1 MWMLG
6 AKIRHFSDLSI
17 VTPINLY
24 ENRHIKPSFST
35 YFHSS
40 SSVFAQNIWLF
51 AKKLLSLH
59 PNLNKILGLVAQL
72 VRATDS

>member
-6 AKIRHFSDLSI
+6 AKIRQFSDLSI

-24 ENRHIKPSFST
+24 EIRHRNLCFST
-35 YFHSS
+35 YFHPF

-51 AKKLLSLH
+51 NQKLVSLH

>member
-17 VTPINLY
+17 VTPINLFKIAL
-24 ENRHIKPSFST
+24 NLSFFT
-35 YFHSS
+35 YFRLS

-51 AKKLLSLH
+51 TQKLVSLH
-59 PNLNKILGLVAQL
+59 PN
-72 VRATDS
+72 